1 MNDVLYGYCCLLKT
15 LLQRETAHHTSIDH
29 QYLEDTWIVYYRD
42 IVNIA
47 MWRLE
52 RSISNKH

>member
-1 MNDVLYGYCCLLKT
+1 LYGYCCLLKT
-15 LLQRETAHHTSIDH
+15 LLQRETAHHTSVDH
-29 QYLEDTWIVYYRD
+29 QSLEDTWIVYYRD
-42 IVNIA
+42 IVDMA